1 MSSAMMMER
10 TGTAFPGMGMPGY
23 GTSPTPTGVSA
34 GTNWM
39 MVPRCTIKLEKCTGG
54 FKMTCS
60 CDDKLACSMVQN
72 LCTMLQGGMASCCV
86 MYNGMPCCTC
96 NFTMGMCRCEITEM
110 GCLITC
116 TSGDTQCCDML
127 QACCDCI
134 STMLDSGCT
143 CCFLMN
149 NTPICCGT
157 SEQHSRTPSKSRSK

>member
-23 GTSPTPTGVSA
+23 GTSPTPTGVTA

-96 NFTMGMCRCEITEM
+96 NFTM
-110 GCLITC
+110 
-116 TSGDTQCCDML
+116 
-127 QACCDCI
+127 ACAAA
-134 STMLDSGCT
+134 
-143 CCFLMN
+143 
-149 NTPICCGT
+149 
-157 SEQHSRTPSKSRSK
+157 RSPRWAA